1 LQDKPGALHPDAS
14 STSKALTCF
23 WLFGLWPKIQA
34 PALRGVV
41 DAESWKE
48 NMFSLKDIID
58 IAVQIEQ
65 NGERVYRKAAGNIND
80 PPLQSM
86 LNWLA
91 DEEARHIEWFAELK
105 KAAPDGGNYPEQEK
119 MGKELLQ
126 NAVGVHS
133 FALEDA
139 DFSNMEKIE
148 DLISAALEL
157 EKDTA
162 LFYKMLQPLIEDQ
175 KTLDQLHDII
185 QEEENHAGRL
195 KTFLES

>member
-1 LQDKPGALHPDAS
+1 
-14 STSKALTCF
+14 
-23 WLFGLWPKIQA
+23 
-34 PALRGVV
+34 
-41 DAESWKE
+41 
-48 NMFSLKDIID
+48 MFSLKDIID

-65 NGERVYRKAAGNIND
+65 NGERVYRNAAGNIGD
-80 PPLQSM
+80 PPLKSM

-91 DEEARHIEWFAELK
+91 DEETRHIEWFVALK
-105 KAAPDGGNYPEQEK
+105 KTAPDGGNYPEQGK

-126 NAVGVHS
+126 NAVGAHS

-148 DLISAALEL
+148 DLIRAALEF

-195 KTFLES
+195 KALLES